1 MAKVAFSKLGLTVP
15 KEIKILK
22 WNDVEIEVKQYLPS
36 NEKLE
41 LCAKILN
48 EVVDDQGYYNP
59 GKLEIFRTVE
69 IILAY
74 TNISVTEKQKEDIC
88 KLYDLFNGEFK
99 DAVFET
105 INYDELDFIIDTLHE
120 TIHAIYEYKNSVYGI
135 LDTIT
140 ADYEGLNFD
149 ATKIQ
154 EKLANSENVE
164 FLKEVMDKLG

>member
-1 MAKVAFSKLGLTVP
+1 MAKVPFSKLALTLN
-15 KEIKILK
+15 KEIINIA
-22 WNDVEIEVKQYLPS
+22 WHEQEIEVKQYLPS

-59 GKLEIFRTVE
+59 GKLEIFRTIE

-88 KLYDLFNGEFK
+88 KLYDLFSGELK
-99 DAVFET
+99 NIIFEA
-105 INYDELDFIIDTLHE
+105 INYDELDFIINTLDE

-135 LDTIT
+135 LDAIST
-140 ADYEGLNFD
+140 DYKGLDLD

-154 EKLANSENVE
+154 EKLANNENVE
-164 FLKEVMDKLG
+164 FLKEVMNKLG